1 MRDKHE
7 RSVEFHDEVLIEF
20 VEIEV
25 FRDFVAFL
33 HIILHQH
40 ETTLVGL
47 KMTKSDFCVNL
58 FAQ

>member
-40 ETTLVGL
+40 EATLVGL
-47 KMTKSDFCVNL
+47 KLRSPISV
-58 FAQ
+58 